1 MAEVFARA
9 ALKIG
14 PGYRLHMTS
23 GLMLAATPEQLDW
36 MKSLLAKGK
45 YAGGEAGLGR
55 GSLRDDAAARS
66 EAVRGATC
74 G

>member
-1 MAEVFARA
+1 
-9 ALKIG
+9 
-14 PGYRLHMTS
+14 MTS
-23 GLMLAATPEQLDW
+23 GLMLAATPERLDW